1 MLELQGT
8 MVIGAEM
15 VEEKFGVFDYVPV
28 GACIIRK
35 DFVVL
40 FWNSCLEGWT
50 GISRDKILGTKLV
63 DHFSNL
69 NASKYRRRFEGIFEG
84 GPPTIFS
91 SQLHKY
97 VIPSRLTDG
106 QFRIQHTTVT
116 PVRVSN
122 DTEIYALLVI
132 QDVTDLTHHMQGY
145 RTARDQALQ
154 EIKER
159 KRVEEE
165 LFKAKEQAEAANRAK
180 GEFLANVSHEI
191 RTPMNGIIGITD
203 LALATELTR
212 EQRDYLEI
220 VKTSAEA
227 LLGLLEGILDFSK
240 MEAGRLDLEE
250 IEFDLRTTMEAAADT
265 LALKAHEKGLELA
278 CRIKP
283 GVPTFL
289 VGDPA
294 RLRQIFINLAG
305 NSIKFTGTG
314 EVVIQCGVESQDEES
329 VLLHFAVSDT
339 GIGIPEDKVDT
350 IFESFRQVDGSVTR
364 KYGGTGLGLSITKQ
378 LSEMMG
384 GKVWVESELGKGSTF
399 HFTARLGLQPEK
411 KRPVRE
417 SAPIDLHGSRVLVVD
432 DNATNRMVLREMIA
446 FWGVSCGETSDGK
459 DALAQME
466 KAAKDGNPYHLVL
479 VDGQMPKMDGFEISK
494 RIKENPTLAD
504 TRIILLTSMGRRGDA
519 ARCKELG
526 ISAYLLKPIKQ
537 SELLGACMN
546 VLGHSMLDA
555 TLGKDRLVTRHTVR
569 EEQRCRQSLKI
580 LVAEDNP
587 VNQKLAVRALEKQGH
602 STVVVGNG
610 LEALERLEED
620 VFDVV
625 LMDVQMPVMDGLKAT
640 AIIREREKS
649 TGGHI
654 PIVAIT
660 ARVMKGDRESCLAA
674 GTDGYLSKPFK
685 VAELLEVLYPVM
697 ENKSAQQYG
706 EQKPVQTTSG
716 PALDFDSVLGYFGG
730 DLELFQETFE
740 LFIEHCP
747 NQIEAIR
754 AAISA
759 GNPEDLERAAHRFGG
774 SVSNFSVS
782 NITALGSD
790 LEQMGR
796 EKRMDGAKQ
805 VLSEVEFQVN
815 EFIASVRNTLQER
828 NY

>member
-1 MLELQGT
+1 
-8 MVIGAEM
+8 MVTETEM

-28 GACIIRK
+28 GACILQK

-50 GISRDKILGTKLV
+50 GIYRDKILGTNIL
-63 DHFSNL
+63 DHFPNL
-69 NASKYRRRFEGIFEG
+69 KASKYTRRFLGIFEG

-91 SQLHKY
+91 SQLHNY

-116 PVRVSN
+116 PVRVS
-122 DTEIYALLVI
+122 DETEIYALVVI

-145 RTARDQALQ
+145 RAARDQALE

-180 GEFLANVSHEI
+180 SEFLANMSHEI

-203 LALATELTR
+203 LALDTEPTR

-227 LLGLLEGILDFSK
+227 LLSLLEDILDFSK
-240 MEAGRLDLEE
+240 MEAGHLDLEE
-250 IEFDLRTTMEAAADT
+250 IEFDLRTTMEAATDT

-289 VGDPA
+289 VGDPG
-294 RLRQIFINLAG
+294 RLRQVIINLVG
-305 NSIKFTGTG
+305 NSIKFTETG
-314 EVVIQCGVESQDEES
+314 EVVIQCEVENKDEES
-329 VLLHFAVSDT
+329 VLLHFAVSDS
-339 GIGIPEDKVDT
+339 GIGISEDKLDT
-350 IFESFRQVDGSVTR
+350 IFENFRQVDGSITR
-364 KYGGTGLGLSITKQ
+364 KYGGTGLGLSISKQ
-378 LSEMMG
+378 LLEMMG

-399 HFTARLGLQPEK
+399 HFTARLGVQPEK

-417 SAPIDLHGSRVLVVD
+417 SEQIDLHGSRVLVVD
-432 DNATNRMVLREMIA
+432 DNATNRIVLLEMIA
-446 FWGVSCGETSDGK
+446 SWGVSYGEASDGK
-459 DALAQME
+459 RALAEME
-466 KAAKDGNPYHLVL
+466 KAAKDGGPYHLVIL
-479 VDGQMPKMDGFEISK
+479 DGQMPEMDGFEVSK
-494 RIKENPTLAD
+494 RIKENPTFAD

-519 ARCKELG
+519 ARCKDLG

-537 SELLGACMN
+537 SELMAACMN
-546 VLGHSMLDA
+546 VLGHSLLDA
-555 TLGKDRLVTRHTVR
+555 TLGKGRLVTRHTVR

-587 VNQKLAVRALEKQGH
+587 VNQKLAVRALEKHGH

-610 LEALERLEED
+610 QEAVERLEKD

-649 TGGHI
+649 TGAHI

-660 ARVMKGDRESCLAA
+660 ARAMKGDREGCLEA
-674 GTDGYLSKPFK
+674 GFDRYISKPFK
-685 VAELLEVLYPVM
+685 VAELLEALHPVM
-697 ENKSAQQYG
+697 ENKSAQQHG
-706 EQKPVQTTSG
+706 EQKPVQATSG
-716 PALDFDSVLGYFGG
+716 PAFDFDSVLGYFGG

-740 LFIEHCP
+740 LFVEHCP

-754 AAISA
+754 AAVLA
-759 GNPEDLERAAHRFGG
+759 GDPEELERAAHHFEG

-782 NITALGSD
+782 NITALASD

-796 EKRMDGAKQ
+796 EKRMDGAER
-805 VLSEVEFQVN
+805 VLSETEFQVN
-815 EFIASVRNTLQER
+815 EFIASVRNKLQER